1 MQNIKGPSVCALD
14 SDVATYTDDDHDN
27 YDAKPS
33 LDEEGGPS
41 PEPSR
46 GTPSS
51 WSMEPLRA
59 CLGGGGRGP
68 TTPRSG
74 GDCCSVMMIMLPMRM
89 AMAIRRTIM
98 VIVMVLVMV
107 MMIMIFW
114 WR

>member
-1 MQNIKGPSVCALD
+1 MIVITILKTRQIMQNIKGPSVCALD

-41 PEPSR
+41 PQPSR

-74 GDCCSVMMIMLPMRM
+74 GPGSDQ
-89 AMAIRRTIM
+89 
-98 VIVMVLVMV
+98 
-107 MMIMIFW
+107 
-114 WR
+114 